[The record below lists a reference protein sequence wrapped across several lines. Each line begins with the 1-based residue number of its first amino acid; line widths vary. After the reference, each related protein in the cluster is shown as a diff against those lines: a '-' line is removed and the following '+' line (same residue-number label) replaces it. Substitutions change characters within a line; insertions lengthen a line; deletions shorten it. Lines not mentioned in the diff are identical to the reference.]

1 MPEKEPLLTSGA
13 VVAIVAAFLVFM
25 EQIGIPINAD
35 QQDAIRNL
43 VAVLAPLVLAG
54 IARQLVYSPFSVET
68 IANTQ
73 YAAGTPPTEM
83 QPDIPPPVGD
93 GE

>member
-1 MPEKEPLLTSGA
+1 MSVSKEPLLTSGT

-35 QQDAIRNL
+35 QQDAVRNL

-54 IARQLVYSPFSVET
+54 IARQLVVSPASAHDLAT
-68 IANTQ
+68 DSATT
-73 YAAGTPPTEM
+73 GTADPNGV
-83 QPDIPPPVGD
+83 IP
-93 GE
+93 

>member
-1 MPEKEPLLTSGA
+1 MGASKEPLLTSGA

-54 IARQLVYSPFSVET
+54 IARQLVVSPASAHDLAT
-68 IANTQ
+68 DSAST
-73 YAAGTPPTEM
+73 GTADPNGV
-83 QPDIPPPVGD
+83 IP
-93 GE
+93 